1 MADVDV
7 PESVAGGVELRMQTV
22 FMPARRVTLSELFW
36 CFLKLGCV
44 SFGGPVAHLGFF
56 QTEFVQRRKW
66 LSDADYADLVALCQF
81 LPGPASSQV
90 GYAIGLREGG
100 FVGGLLAWVGFTL
113 PSAVLMIGFALG
125 VATLGDV
132 GQAGWVV
139 GLKLAAVAVVVQA
152 IWGMAVKLCP
162 DVPRAGLALAA
173 TVLLVATEGAGWQ
186 VVAILAG
193 ALAGWILFRGHTA
206 ERSSAVTAA
215 SESVVLPGW
224 IWLTGFFAL
233 LVGLPL
239 LVGAGVGGE
248 GLLVFDGFYRA
259 GALVFGGGHVV
270 LPLLDAFTVGR
281 GWVDPEIFLAGYGA
295 AQALPGPL
303 FAFSSFLGA
312 SISTGPGGIAGGVLA
327 LVAIYVPSWLLV
339 LGAMP
344 YWERL
349 RHLPAAQAALRGTN
363 AAVVG
368 LLVAALIDPIWPAAM
383 TSTRRIAFAAMA
395 FVGLKFTKLPPWAV
409 VLVCGGAGALLF

>member
-1 MADVDV
+1 MAD
-7 PESVAGGVELRMQTV
+7 
-22 FMPARRVTLSELFW
+22 RRVTLPELFW
-36 CFLKLGCV
+36 CFLKLGCI
-44 SFGGPVAHLGFF
+44 SFGGPVAHLGYF
-56 QTEFVQRRKW
+56 QTEFVQRRRW

-125 VATLGDV
+125 VVALGDV
-132 GQAGWVV
+132 SRAGWVV

-162 DVPRAGLALAA
+162 DVPRAALAVGA
-173 TVLLVATEGAGWQ
+173 AALLVFTTGALWQ
-186 VVAILAG
+186 VVAILLG
-193 ALAGWILFRGHTA
+193 GVVGWILFRQEAGNAPRAVSA
-206 ERSSAVTAA
+206 EGRGIL
-215 SESVVLPGW
+215 LPGW
-224 IWLTGFFAL
+224 GWL
-233 LVGLPL
+233 LVFAVGLFGLPA
-239 LVGAGVGGE
+239 LVKAGVGGE
-248 GLLVFDGFYRA
+248 ILTVFDGFYRA
-259 GALVFGGGHVV
+259 GSLVFGGGHVV

-281 GWVDPEIFLAGYGA
+281 DWIEVEVFLAGYGA

-312 SISTGPGGIAGGVLA
+312 SISTGPGGVVGGVWA
-327 LVAIYVPSWLLV
+327 LLAIYVPSWLLI

-344 YWERL
+344 YWEKL
-349 RHLPAAQAALRGTN
+349 RQVPAAQAALKGTN

-368 LLVAALIDPIWPAAM
+368 LLLAALIDPIWPAAM
-383 TSTRRIAFAAMA
+383 TSPLRIVVAAA
-395 FVGLKFTKLPPWAV
+395 ALAALKFTKLPPWAL
-409 VLVCGGAGALLF
+409 VLACGGLGAVLF